1 MGFQI
6 DADDLQEIVA
16 LCDQDGILTSWNKAA
31 EEITG
36 FKGEEVLGYHLDSI
50 VARSSRKDLE
60 AILAAERMG
69 NLLPGLSLR
78 LQSTFGM
85 EIPVEVTSLPRRTGE
100 TISGWLL
107 LFRDTTLKV
116 QLQEHLDRM
125 DVLYRSLVENSPAII
140 YVLDSD
146 GKVLFINDTVEALL
160 GYGKADLLGTE
171 LIDLVHP
178 EDRQTAYWPLR
189 ERRTALRA
197 TSNLEIR
204 MMTKTGSIRRYDLD
218 FVYVSLNS
226 VGLAGPVPSGG
237 GRADG
242 VEPMGTQ
249 GIARDVTELTL
260 LRDFS
265 RQVGLILPICSV
277 CRKIRVTAGP
287 AEEWLSI
294 DEYVTRKTGILFS
307 HTYCPDHLPR
317 ER

>member
-1 MGFQI
+1 
-6 DADDLQEIVA
+6 
-16 LCDQDGILTSWNKAA
+16 
-31 EEITG
+31 
-36 FKGEEVLGYHLDSI
+36 
-50 VARSSRKDLE
+50 
-60 AILAAERMG
+60 
-69 NLLPGLSLR
+69 
-78 LQSTFGM
+78 
-85 EIPVEVTSLPRRTGE
+85 
-100 TISGWLL
+100 
-107 LFRDTTLKV
+107 
-116 QLQEHLDRM
+116 
-125 DVLYRSLVENSPAII
+125 
-140 YVLDSD
+140 
-146 GKVLFINDTVEALL
+146 
-160 GYGKADLLGTE
+160 
-171 LIDLVHP
+171 
-178 EDRQTAYWPLR
+178 
-189 ERRTALRA
+189 
-197 TSNLEIR
+197 
-204 MMTKTGSIRRYDLD
+204 MMTKTCSIRRYDLD